1 MKHVRSGVESLAPCR
16 YVHRVGRAARM
27 GRAGEALLFL
37 LPSEREFTD
46 ALQDAGAEVQEV
58 DLMPMLNALPP
69 TGQSQVWS
77 AC

>member
-1 MKHVRSGVESLAPCR
+1 
-16 YVHRVGRAARM
+16 M

-46 ALQDAGAEVQEV
+46 ALQDAGAEVHEV